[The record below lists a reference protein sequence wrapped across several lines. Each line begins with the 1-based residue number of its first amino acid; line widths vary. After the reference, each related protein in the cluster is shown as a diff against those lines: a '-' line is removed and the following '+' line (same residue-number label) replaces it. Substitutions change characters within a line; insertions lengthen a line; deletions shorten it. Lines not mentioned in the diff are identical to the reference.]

1 MKIHYILLFIILFSY
16 IKNEKYNIDDFKQ
29 SIWFWKSKSEGTYEI
44 NTGLENNYKVIG
56 YLNNYDEKYT
66 KLIVYEKNESSYS
79 FSLASYKKSK
89 NYYIKE
95 KEKNIFHINETD
107 YEIHNVIGNVFNND
121 NKICYLVTLYQH
133 NTTNESDDHFNF
145 KNYFFYPKDDKYE
158 KEDLNILSNVFVADI
173 DGDKILEIIH
183 DVKNINDNNSNRKVM
198 KINSNYNGNNH
209 IIKDFMEY
217 SIQNS
222 NFPNNNDDKLSLTGT
237 NAFID
242 VNNDCRNDIILTVD
256 SINEKG
262 ENEKKL
268 LIYIGQY
275 NIIKENEEK
284 YVIRY
289 GLKNEIILYDDFG
302 PFALGDF
309 NDDGKV
315 DLIFPSISGNNVS
328 ILINQDS
335 SKNEWSNEFCPKHKI
350 KRESSTLFSFDYKK
364 NCLDLK
370 LPDSNN
376 KKIYFNPS
384 ITYTSI
390 RTADFMSSGF
400 HGILVIME
408 DINNKEQNVRLYKI
422 TNDDDNLKIELEI
435 DLTEKFP
442 DLNKN
447 LQYASFFDFGEDGTL
462 DVIVVLDNI
471 TRGFYRNV
479 DNSNYYVTAQLSV
492 NDKDRD
498 YNLIE
503 VGAGYHYVVTNNNGD
518 RRTDYS
524 WQLAQTGDLNLNLNY
539 AYMGLGRTNNYLENL
554 EIVSVSTQEIKNETF
569 SDGEFLDKDLTEYK
583 QYTPIIPKS
592 QLLVKKVENDWNID
606 LIVQPTEKIILM
618 IVIIFIIL
626 LIILGIII
634 YLHIKEVNE
643 DKNQAKEFSAW
654 YS

>member
-1 MKIHYILLFIILFSY
+1 MKIQYILLLIILFSY
-16 IKNEKYNIDDFKQ
+16 IKTDDDRYDIDDFKQ

-44 NTGLENNYKVIG
+44 NTGIDNYKVIG

-66 KLIVYEKNESSYS
+66 KLIVYEKNDNSYI
-79 FSLASYKKSK
+79 FSLASYKKST
-89 NYYIKE
+89 NYYIKDE
-95 KEKNIFHINETD
+95 EKNIFKVEFKIEDKN

-121 NKICYLVTLYQH
+121 NKICYLVTLYH
-133 NTTNESDDHFNF
+133 HDNSIEADNHFNF
-145 KNYFFYPKDDKYE
+145 KNYFFYPN
-158 KEDLNILSNVFVADI
+158 EDNQYIMINIPIISNVFVADI
-173 DGDKILEIIH
+173 DGDKILEIIF
-183 DVKNINDNNSNRKVM
+183 DSGNRKVM
-198 KINSNYNGNNH
+198 KINYNGKH
-209 IIKDFMEY
+209 IIKDFLDY
-217 SIQNS
+217 IIQNS
-222 NFPNNNDDKLSLTGT
+222 IFPNINVEDPLSLKGT

-242 VNNDCRNDIILTVD
+242 VNSDCRNDLILTVD
-256 SINEKG
+256 SKNQKG
-262 ENEKKL
+262 EPETKL
-268 LIYIGQY
+268 LIYLGMY
-275 NIIKENEEK
+275 YKLNDNDDK
-284 YVIRY
+284 YVIKY
-289 GLKNEIILYDDFG
+289 GLNDEITLYDNLG

-315 DLIFPSISGNNVS
+315 DLIFPSLSGNNVS

-335 SKNEWSNEFCPKHKI
+335 SKNEWSNEFCPNHKI
-350 KRESSTLFSFDYKK
+350 QEPNSNTLFSFDYEK
-364 NCLDLK
+364 NYLDLK
-370 LPDSNN
+370 LPESDN
-376 KKIYFNPS
+376 KKIYYNPY
-384 ITYTSI
+384 ITKTSI
-390 RTADFMSSGF
+390 RTADFMSSGY
-400 HGILVIME
+400 HGFLVIMK
-408 DINNKEQNVRLYKI
+408 DINSNFQNVRLYKI
-422 TNDDDNLKIELEI
+422 TNEEDNLKIELET

-442 DLNKN
+442 DLNEN

-462 DVIVVLDNI
+462 DIIVVGDNTI
-471 TRGFYRNV
+471 RGFYRNV
-479 DNSNYYVTAQLSV
+479 DNSNYFVTAQLSV
-492 NDKDRD
+492 NDKDED

-554 EIVSVSTQEIKNETF
+554 EIVSVSIKDINNDTF
-569 SDGEFLDKDLTEYK
+569 TESKIFAKKDLTEYK

-592 QLLVKKVENDWNID
+592 QLIVKKNGNDWNID